1 MKKIFHKNFFCTFT
15 SYGRFL
21 EVEFY
26 AEYLFFIPL
35 PLLLTGPPSLAT
47 RLSSVLD

>member
-1 MKKIFHKNFFCTFT
+1 MKNIFHKYFFCTFT

-26 AEYLFFIPL
+26 AEYLFFVS
-35 PLLLTGPPSLAT
+35 LLLLVTGPPSLAT
-47 RLSSVLD
+47 KLSSVLD